1 MKIGIIVYSQ
11 TGNTLSVAEKLK
23 ERLTQ
28 RGEAA
33 EILRIVVEG
42 DDVQSKTPFRI
53 VEAPDPR
60 GFDAVVFASPVQAF
74 SLAQAMVQYFRQMP
88 APEAEKVLFFTTQ
101 HLKKPWLGAN
111 HAIRQAKA
119 LLLEKGTLLA
129 QSGSVQWSSEKRE
142 EQINNLVEQFLSAL
156 K

>member
-1 MKIGIIVYSQ
+1 MRIGIIVYSQ
-11 TGNTLSVAEKLK
+11 TGNTLSVAEKLQQG
-23 ERLTQ
+23 LTQ
-28 RGEAA
+28 RGETA

-42 DDVQSKTPFRI
+42 GDFQSKTPLKL

-88 APEAEKVLFFTTQ
+88 APDAEKVLFFTTQ
-101 HLKKPWLGAN
+101 QLKKPWLGAN
-111 HAIRQAKA
+111 HAIRQARG
-119 LLLEKGTLLA
+119 LLLAKGTLLA

-142 EQINNLVEQFLSAL
+142 EQIEVLVNQFSNAL